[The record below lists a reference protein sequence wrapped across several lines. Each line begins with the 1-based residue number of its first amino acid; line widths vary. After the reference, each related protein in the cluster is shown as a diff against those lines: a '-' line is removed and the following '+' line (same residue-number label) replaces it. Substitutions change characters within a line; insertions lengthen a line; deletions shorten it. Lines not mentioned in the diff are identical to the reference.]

1 MRYLAFLF
9 IFSIVAC
16 QSDKHMIVLQPEM
29 DKSYWQKASTIAVLK
44 QTIDGQNIDI
54 NTEYITDIKLEPKSV
69 DKNEVV
75 MQAQFRD
82 LRFKVQS
89 PFGRMGFDSKK
100 IDSSDFAAVIFSRLN
115 LTPFQVTFKTNG
127 RVKNIDGIDNVMQ
140 NAFAAV
146 QMSPGQQAE
155 VRRMLDDVY
164 GYEALTSHLEMS
176 VAVLPKKPV
185 AVGESWSYSAPYH
198 SNVKGM
204 ANHTYTLKTANK
216 NGYII
221 EGKSTLKPDKEHQGK
236 NRYDI
241 NGEMRSYFK
250 VEPETGWISSGVI
263 DMNFEGTIYAQNPDG
278 GETAV
283 PVSMNGKI
291 EIRSE

>member
-1 MRYLAFLF
+1 MRYFVILTFLA
-9 IFSIVAC
+9 IAAC
-16 QSDKHMIVLQPEM
+16 QSDKHTIVLQPEVG
-29 DKSYWQKASTIAVLK
+29 KSYWQKASTISVLK
-44 QTIDGQNIDI
+44 QTIEGQSIDI
-54 NTEYITDIKLEPKSV
+54 NTEYITDIKLKPKSV
-69 DKNEVV
+69 EKKEVV
-75 MQAQFRD
+75 MSAQFRD

-89 PFGRMGFDSKK
+89 PFGRMGFDSRK

-115 LTPFQVTFKTNG
+115 MTPFQVIFQANG

-146 QMSPGQQAE
+146 QMSPGQQQE

-164 GYEALTSHLEMS
+164 GYDALTSHLEMS

-198 SNVKGM
+198 SNVKGF
-204 ANHTYTLKTANK
+204 ADHTYTLKTANK

-221 EGKSTLKPDKEHQGK
+221 EGKSTLRPDKEHQGQ

-241 NGEMRSYFK
+241 SGDMQSYFK
-250 VEPETGWISSGVI
+250 IEPQTGWVSSGVI
-263 DMNFEGTIYAQNPDG
+263 NMNFAGTIYAKNPDG
-278 GETAV
+278 SETAV

>member
-1 MRYLAFLF
+1 MRYFVILTFLA
-9 IFSIVAC
+9 IAAC
-16 QSDKHMIVLQPEM
+16 QSDKHTIVLQPEVG
-29 DKSYWQKASTIAVLK
+29 KSYWQKASTISVLK
-44 QTIDGQNIDI
+44 QTIEGQSIDI
-54 NTEYITDIKLEPKSV
+54 NTEYITDIKLKPKSV
-69 DKNEVV
+69 EKKEVV
-75 MQAQFRD
+75 MSAQFRD

-89 PFGRMGFDSKK
+89 PFGRMGFDSRK

-115 LTPFQVTFKTNG
+115 MTPFQVIFQPNG

-146 QMSPGQQAE
+146 QMSPGQQQE

-164 GYEALTSHLEMS
+164 GYDALTSHLEMS

-198 SNVKGM
+198 SNVKGF
-204 ANHTYTLKTANK
+204 ADHTYTLKTANK

-221 EGKSTLKPDKEHQGK
+221 EGKSTLRPDKEHQGQ

-241 NGEMRSYFK
+241 SGDMQSYFK
-250 VEPETGWISSGVI
+250 IEPQTGWVSSGVI
-263 DMNFEGTIYAQNPDG
+263 NMNFAGTIYAKNPDG
-278 GETAV
+278 SETAV